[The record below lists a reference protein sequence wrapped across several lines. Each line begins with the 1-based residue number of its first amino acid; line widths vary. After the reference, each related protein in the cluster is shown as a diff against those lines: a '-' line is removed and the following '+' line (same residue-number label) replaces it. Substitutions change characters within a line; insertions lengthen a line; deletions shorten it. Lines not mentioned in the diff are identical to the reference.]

1 MTLSRA
7 VARPTGRLNAHLHPP
22 PSLYMEQGFAPGHD
36 LERLR
41 KKYFRHLCMRHS
53 WLRVLAVVTPGGWI
67 LAACRVVRPGGHERI
82 PVDPPP
88 DQPDLKQEKK

>member
-1 MTLSRA
+1 
-7 VARPTGRLNAHLHPP
+7 
-22 PSLYMEQGFAPGHD
+22 MEQGFAPGHD